1 MKRVVQSV
9 NFILS
14 RALNHRQLN
23 ANLDELDSEYGDLV
37 YFSNVRWLSRAAT
50 LKSFLDLKS
59 EIQNFMK
66 EKGQDVTFVDDK
78 RFLTDQAFLV
88 DITQPLSDLNLNL
101 QGKNNWLIKCLNII
115 SRLIENWS
123 FFKAN

>member
-50 LKSFLDLKS
+50 LKGFLDLKS

-123 FFKAN
+123 FFKTN